1 MIYQQGHHVI
11 DDATIFVTYSW
22 LLLTGKGKAC
32 IIDTI
37 YDWYDYWQVAVWST
51 QMTNESLVNIKM

>member
-11 DDATIFVTYSW
+11 DDATIFVTNSW

-51 QMTNESLVNIKM
+51 